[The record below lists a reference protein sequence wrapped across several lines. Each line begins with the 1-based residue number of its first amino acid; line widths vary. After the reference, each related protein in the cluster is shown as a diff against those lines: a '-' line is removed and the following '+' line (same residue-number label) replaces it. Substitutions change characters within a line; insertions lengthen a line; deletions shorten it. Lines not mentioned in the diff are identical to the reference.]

1 MAAHLC
7 SRFPP
12 RGRRRDWRF
21 RAASPGHFALAR
33 PAPGVAWCCRGDDR
47 FLPRSSRSPRA
58 EAVFYVR
65 QDISLAGT
73 AHSYSGPDRN
83 FCRLLQNH
91 RPVDSASSRLF
102 LSSRAQFAQRL
113 LRPVSSQPLRANL
126 PLYLRRTCC
135 IRRIHRYLGCSR
147 SGFHRMDSGLARKIA
162 GGLGQQAAFA
172 LARSCFFVPVMPGPR
187 AEDLGAPPVAP
198 PMSPPCDVPATDIAA
213 PATLP
218 NVTAAL
224 QKGEK
229 VRILAIG
236 SSSTLGYGASSKDM
250 SYPAQLET
258 ILEHALKGVD
268 VVILNRGVSGEMAE
282 DTAERIRSEVA
293 LRNPD
298 LVLWQLGTNDALAR
312 IPPQEFEDTV
322 RSTIR
327 WLKENRIDVVLVGV
341 QYTTRL
347 ARDAN
352 YVAIRDSLQKIAA
365 EENILYV
372 RRYDAMRFIAQTRAN
387 LQLMAGD
394 NFHLNDLGYQ
404 CMAEHVAH
412 ALIVSL
418 FVKRVR
424 PIHN

>member
-1 MAAHLC
+1 M
-7 SRFPP
+7 
-12 RGRRRDWRF
+12 
-21 RAASPGHFALAR
+21 
-33 PAPGVAWCCRGDDR
+33 
-47 FLPRSSRSPRA
+47 
-58 EAVFYVR
+58 
-65 QDISLAGT
+65 
-73 AHSYSGPDRN
+73 
-83 FCRLLQNH
+83 
-91 RPVDSASSRLF
+91 
-102 LSSRAQFAQRL
+102 
-113 LRPVSSQPLRANL
+113 
-126 PLYLRRTCC
+126 
-135 IRRIHRYLGCSR
+135 
-147 SGFHRMDSGLARKIA
+147 ARKIA
-162 GGLGQQAAFA
+162 GGFGKQAALA
-172 LARSCFFVPVMPGPR
+172 LALACLLMPASR

-198 PMSPPCDVPATDIAA
+198 PMSPPCDVPAADIAA

-218 NVTAAL
+218 IVTQAL
-224 QKGEK
+224 QNGEK

-268 VVILNRGVSGEMAE
+268 VVILNRGVSGEVAE

-312 IPPQEFEDTV
+312 VPPQEFEDTV
-322 RSTIR
+322 RSTIC

-341 QYTTRL
+341 QYTVRL

-352 YVAIRDSLQKIAA
+352 YAAIRDSLQKIAA

-412 ALIVSL
+412 AMIVSL

-424 PIHN
+424 PARN